1 MKENKSLSSQVAIL
15 TRRSVE
21 VNERK
26 MEHALQLKK
35 IEMETESIKMQKYQQ
50 TKVLKEQT
58 NVLEH
63 ERKLKM
69 IAFTARTRQSGK
81 ARESKRKLDAKMKK
95 FQGGTDDMGV
105 LHGELRKQNTV
116 NGGCVPNPGTT
127 SLTEV
132 SLFFV
137 TTMSILLCTN
147 NSFYVYLTD
156 GPDLSTEE

>member
-1 MKENKSLSSQVAIL
+1 
-15 TRRSVE
+15 
-21 VNERK
+21 

-63 ERKLKM
+63 KRKLKT
-69 IAFTARTRQSGK
+69 IAFTARARQSGK
-81 ARESKRKLDAKMKK
+81 AKESKRKLDAKMKK

-105 LHGELRKQNTV
+105 LHGELRKQNIV

-132 SLFFV
+132 SFFQINFV
-137 TTMSILLCTN
+137 HSTTM
-147 NSFYVYLTD
+147 Y
-156 GPDLSTEE
+156 